1 METVKVT
8 KDLMKERE
16 RISEVMANWKMN
28 MRSSSAEL
36 RDIAV
41 RLGQFIGS
49 SKINELASEIHKIAD
64 NLYNTTL

>member
-16 RISEVMANWKMN
+16 RISEVMASWKIN
-28 MRSSSAEL
+28 MRSSSSDL

-41 RLGQFIGS
+41 RLGRS
-49 SKINELASEIHKIAD
+49 DLALKIHEIAD
-64 NLYNTTL
+64 SLYNATL

>member
-8 KDLMKERE
+8 KDLMKECE

-41 RLGQFIGS
+41 RLGQFTGS